1 MPRTKTM
8 SRNANGSGSIR
19 KITTT
24 KNGKEYTYWQARYTA
39 GFDPGTGKQIQR
51 SITGK
56 TQKEV
61 SQKLKQVT
69 VELDQGTY
77 LAPCKMTV
85 KDWLDTW
92 TAEYLG
98 DVKEST
104 AYLYRKNIE
113 LYITPRLGA
122 VKLEALN
129 APTIQA
135 FYNGLLKPKKEGEKA
150 LSPKTIKNIHGV
162 FHKALQQAVQVGY
175 MKGNPTDGCKPPR
188 VVQKAVSPLDEDQ
201 VAEFL
206 KAIQGHPHEYLY
218 QITLFTGLREGE
230 ILGLTWDCL
239 DLERGT
245 LLVKQQLRRQQKK
258 GGEYYFSP
266 PKNNRSR
273 VIALAPSVVKLF
285 RWQKL
290 KQNGQRLEAGDL
302 WTEKNL
308 IFSNETGG
316 FLSYRTVYDCFK
328 RVMVKIDSPSTR
340 FHDLRHTYAV
350 MAIKSGDDIKTVQE
364 NLGHATA
371 AFTLDIYGH
380 VTAQMRQA
388 SASRMEEFIQ
398 SVSAG

>member
-245 LLVKQQLRRQQKK
+245 LLVKQQLRRQQQK